1 MKITVITAS
10 IVLGFLF
17 IVSANN
23 VYKDFMKEDDLKRN
37 EFADFDAFDED
48 DDFETD
54 IKLEEEKTE
63 QDEQPSSFSAEDAV
77 VEVIHQL
84 AILAVLNINLYQ
96 ILS

>member
-77 VEVIHQL
+77 VEVIL

>member
-63 QDEQPSSFSAEDAV
+63 QDEQPSSFNAEDAV
-77 VEVIHQL
+77 VEVIL